1 LWQSANCRV
10 VMEISKQVVR
20 EAGKQIEAAAAKKVA
35 GNKTMEDE
43 GVLAYQDWVES
54 RRLKTDEGWPKMNL
68 KRTPKSIIK
77 VLLPI
82 IDIKGLLKMK
92 NFDRVGVCLK
102 WLGQIARGMTWDQ
115 HMKEYMMRVWE
126 D

>member
-1 LWQSANCRV
+1 MWQTVAV
-10 VMEISKQVVR
+10 VQ

-54 RRLKTDEGWPKMNL
+54 GRPKTEKGWPKMNL
-68 KRTPKSIIK
+68 KRAKSIIK

-82 IDIKGLLKMK
+82 IDIKGELKMK
-92 NFDRVGVCLK
+92 NFDRGVGVCLK
-102 WLGQIARGMTWDQ
+102 WLGEIARGMTWDQ
-115 HMKEYMMRVWE
+115 HMRENMMRVWE